1 MTGNWQSTPLG
12 GWAAS
17 RPVPTPRQ
25 AEIVNL
31 AAHRESSA
39 RWQLAIE
46 PRAIGAVERFD
57 RLIGLAETAPVLK
70 LEEFRPLRTGTLP

>member
-1 MTGNWQSTPLG
+1 M
-12 GWAAS
+12 
-17 RPVPTPRQ
+17 
-25 AEIVNL
+25 NL